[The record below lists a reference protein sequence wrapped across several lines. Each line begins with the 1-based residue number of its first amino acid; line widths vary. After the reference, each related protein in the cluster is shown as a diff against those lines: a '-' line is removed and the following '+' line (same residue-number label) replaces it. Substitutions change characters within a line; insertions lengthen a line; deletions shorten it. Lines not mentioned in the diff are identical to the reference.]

1 MTSKGGRWN
10 PFGSKKVA
18 DEPSK
23 PAALATE
30 PPKNASSKN
39 KPPKKSKKEPN
50 DYATWSLGL
59 WHLIQMS
66 NNEKY
71 KNDIHNLKI
80 AKNKDGGDI
89 TFGVWSKQIRIIKD
103 MKSADYLDYKLLDLG
118 GGDQAKILELIEA
131 ERKEAERKEAERKE
145 AENAAKTKTERQAL
159 SGRPENANLALA
171 GDGDLKKN
179 KAIVEKF
186 QASKGTLITA
196 GSLDQRKERLTKFID
211 NEKLNEHT
219 YALLPEMETKLTAL
233 SYYDKAMQTMQTEGY
248 SSLCLLPVGSTD
260 AHIIIYNSD
269 GSVDI
274 QTHVNYIKLS
284 QPIQLKKCDHYVF
297 AGSATYYVKTE
308 PTESNVK
315 GVYYDSGN
323 KKSGDFIQFMGKL
336 VLPSLKSPLN
346 EDKSSNENKPTY
358 SIGGKGT
365 AYVDPESKAV
375 EKCLPNNANTQATG
389 GRKNKRTKKNKKIV
403 MKSRRNKKAMRKTKN
418 NKRANR
424 KNKSKR
430 GRR

>member
-1 MTSKGGRWN
+1 MIKGLTNRLRG
-10 PFGSKKVA
+10 
-18 DEPSK
+18 K
-23 PAALATE
+23 PKPEKPETPANQTTE
-30 PPKNASSKN
+30 T
-39 KPPKKSKKEPN
+39 PKKSKNEPN

-71 KNDIHNLKI
+71 QKGIHDLKI
-80 AKNKDGGDI
+80 AEDRENNGV
-89 TFGVWSKQIRIIKD
+89 TFGVWSEQIRIIKD
-103 MKSADYLDYKLLDLG
+103 VRDIESADYLDYKLLDLG

-131 ERKEAERKEAERKE
+131 ERKEAEREEAERKE
-145 AENAAKTKTERQAL
+145 AEEVKIIAQNTTERKAL
-159 SGRPENANLALA
+159 FGRPKNENLALA
-171 GDGDLKKN
+171 GANLSGGGDLEKN

-211 NEKLNEHT
+211 NKKLNEHT

-274 QTHVNYIKLS
+274 QTHENYIKLS
-284 QPIQLKKCDHYVF
+284 EPIQLKECDHYVF

-308 PTESNVK
+308 PTESKSNVK

-336 VLPSLKSPLN
+336 VLPSLKSPSN
-346 EDKSSNENKPTY
+346 EDKSSKEDKPTY

-365 AYVDPESKAV
+365 AYVDVNSNAV
-375 EKCLPNNANTQATG
+375 EKCLEIGTTSG